1 MKFSSLALS
10 ALALGAAEAYLVSP
24 DGTAAPGASQYCTAW
39 VQDSYLLTCAIIEE
53 YYGMT
58 QAQFIAW
65 ASTVSPHEDSGMR
78 C

>member
-10 ALALGAAEAYLVSP
+10 ALALRAAEAYLVSP
-24 DGTAAPGASQYCTAW
+24 DGTAAPGASKDCSAW

-58 QAQFIAW
+58 EAEFIAW
-65 ASTVSPHEDSGMR
+65 VSTVSPHDDSGTR
-78 C
+78 Y